1 VSQRPVVVDMAD
13 LRIFIPDRFRSAL
26 VALLTA
32 FDYAADSRADPWQ
45 LAIELPELVSNGAT
59 LNDIRWLILRKF
71 AEHAK
76 ETTIPGDSKRSFRPL
91 ALTCI
96 PHDTC
101 LVLSADGAATIRF
114 ALGLQ
119 STDVRQKNERLAPK
133 VVDVP
138 RAPLTRITPE
148 WDEARRELRYDG
160 QVIKRYRVPAR
171 NQALVLA
178 TFQELDWP
186 EVIDDPLP
194 PEGEQDPK
202 QRLQATIKSLNRN
215 QLKPLIRFHGN
226 GNGLQVSWEPV
237 HP

>member
-1 VSQRPVVVDMAD
+1 MV
-13 LRIFIPDRFRSAL
+13 
-26 VALLTA
+26 LLTA
-32 FDYAADSRADPWQ
+32 FDYTADSRADPWQ

-76 ETTIPGDSKRSFRPL
+76 ETTIPGDSKRSFRSL
-91 ALTCI
+91 AQTYI

-119 STDVRQKNERLAPK
+119 STDIRQKDERLAPK
-133 VVDVP
+133 VLAVP
-138 RAPLTRITPE
+138 RAPLVRITPE
-148 WDEARRELRYDG
+148 WDETRRELRFDG

-194 PEGEQDPK
+194 PEGAARSKATAPGHYQIAQPEST
-202 QRLQATIKSLNRN
+202 QAVDTISRQWKW
-215 QLKPLIRFHGN
+215 PA
-226 GNGLQVSWEPV
+226 GLVGTCTLLTIVGCVLLLVSAASRIAV
-237 HP
+237 SAA